1 MNNKLLT
8 WVLILGITT
17 TWFAALSSADDSGER
32 WFKWDPEIREL
43 FQKAKSGETL
53 TTAEQAQ
60 VDEIKAEKEAKKA
73 EREANREAK
82 NGLITALI
90 NGDTLTA
97 EQTELRVE
105 MLEKISSTDDERK
118 SSRPGKEIIEKL
130 LQGTELTDEESVELA
145 EMQAKKLDREEARA
159 AIAQVMEKKKSGEE
173 LTEVEQAQLDEFK
186 ANHKG
191 KKGKRGGHKKWPRG
205 EK

>member
-73 EREANREAK
+73 EKEANREAK

-90 NGDTLTA
+90 NSDTLTA

-105 MLEKISSTDDERK
+105 MLEKINSTDDERK
-118 SSRPGKEIIEKL
+118 SSRPWKEIIEKL

-145 EMQAKKLDREEARA
+145 EMQAKKLERQQARET
-159 AIAQVMEKKKSGEE
+159 IAPIMEKKKVGEE
-173 LTEVEQAQLDEFK
+173 LTEAEQAQLDELK

-191 KKGKRGGHKKWPRG
+191 KKGKRGGHKKWSRG